1 MCKNENKNKTLMADA
16 AKHPSINDRRPVAQL
31 KTLYALP
38 KTKRSSVLYYGF
50 MFAFVAFV
58 LFLALTPSSNSSS
71 LWFASIFTSFST
83 GDSSSTPSNFS
94 SSVLKKPS
102 NGTNAGLVEKLTDC
116 DLFDGEW
123 VSDDS
128 YPLYKPGSCSLIDE
142 KSIVLPMVG
151 LMMLTVNSNGSRLQ
165 SPKVRSKCM
174 RILYSSVTSSKKLC
188 DIFFWEREFHCKNYV
203 TIVEEFCVCRLN
215 GSHMLELLTGKRLVF
230 VGDSLNRNMWESL
243 VCILGNSAKNQSNV
257 CEEYGRHQF
266 WSRASYSFVFEV
278 RVTTKLNTFL

>member
-31 KTLYALP
+31 KTLYSLP

-123 VSDDS
+123 VSDDL

-142 KSIVLPMVG
+142 KFNCFANGRPDDAYCKLKWKPKGCSLPRYEASVCVSSILPLQVRKSYA
-151 LMMLTVNSNGSRLQ
+151 TFFFENGNF
-165 SPKVRSKCM
+165 
-174 RILYSSVTSSKKLC
+174 I
-188 DIFFWEREFHCKNYV
+188 
-203 TIVEEFCVCRLN
+203 
-215 GSHMLELLTGKRLVF
+215 
-230 VGDSLNRNMWESL
+230 
-243 VCILGNSAKNQSNV
+243 AK
-257 CEEYGRHQF
+257 
-266 WSRASYSFVFEV
+266 
-278 RVTTKLNTFL
+278 TM

>member
-1 MCKNENKNKTLMADA
+1 MCKNENKNKSLMADA

-31 KTLYALP
+31 KTLYSLP

-83 GDSSSTPSNFS
+83 GNSSIALSNFS

-102 NGTNAGLVEKLTDC
+102 NGTNAGLVEKLANC

-142 KSIVLPMVG
+142 KFNCFANGRPDDAYCKLKWKPKGCNLPRYEASVCVSSIL
-151 LMMLTVNSNGSRLQ
+151 LLQ
-165 SPKVRSKCM
+165 VQKSYATFFFLRTGIS
-174 RILYSSVTSSKKLC
+174 LQKLC
-188 DIFFWEREFHCKNYV
+188 DYCGGILRMQIEWKSHV
-203 TIVEEFCVCRLN
+203 GIVN
-215 GSHMLELLTGKRLVF
+215 GKKV
-230 VGDSLNRNMWESL
+230 
-243 VCILGNSAKNQSNV
+243 
-257 CEEYGRHQF
+257 
-266 WSRASYSFVFEV
+266 SFRWRFSQ
-278 RVTTKLNTFL
+278 